1 LNRNQNRKNSYSST
15 RLVKNVAKSYQI
27 KEQEL
32 GGFLSYKVGAQRIT
46 DVCQNV
52 VNFQRNILVP
62 KGYRKVWF
70 LLDSGKENDLKLQ
83 LKQIFQR
90 ILYKNAVELA
100 YKKQNFKNF

>member
-1 LNRNQNRKNSYSST
+1 LKFINFF
-15 RLVKNVAKSYQI
+15 LVKSYQI
-27 KEQEL
+27 KGQEL

-46 DVCQNV
+46 HVCQNF
-52 VNFQRNILVP
+52 VNFQWNILAP
-62 KGYRKVWF
+62 KRCRKVWS

-100 YKKQNFKNF
+100 YKKQNF